1 MLVLAAIG
9 CVLKLRLLRWPPKA
23 PMKRAMAD
31 SRRAKR
37 MRLIPSI
44 LLGLALALAAT
55 NLDVAAQTAPASS
68 AVSADKT
75 AQIVAQM
82 IADAIPR
89 EYDRKKDWGRTKG
102 VTTGLRSSGN
112 FFKFDI
118 HRTKSTVNDG
128 VWKHYR
134 ATMIE
139 PEKNLLVR
147 IEKLRSLEAGKIA
160 FTLFTT
166 TKLRGWGRAK
176 VYEHGVHLIAL
187 EAEADAKVSLRLDC
201 EIALE
206 MAPAAF
212 LTGIAV
218 RPQVTVA
225 RMSLDEF
232 KLTRVS
238 NVSGPIVRELGDG
251 IKGLI
256 EDELNGPKLAAK
268 LNRLIEKRRARLV
281 FTPEMLV
288 GAAGGTRP

>member
-1 MLVLAAIG
+1 
-9 CVLKLRLLRWPPKA
+9 
-23 PMKRAMAD
+23 
-31 SRRAKR
+31 
-37 MRLIPSI
+37 MRLIHFT
-44 LLGLALALAAT
+44 LLTLALTLAAA
-55 NLDVAAQTAPASS
+55 NRNAAAQTPAAP
-68 AVSADKT
+68 AVSADRT
-75 AQIVAQM
+75 AQIVAQV

-89 EYDRKKDWGRTKG
+89 EYDRKKDWGRTKEI
-102 VTTGLRSSGN
+102 TTGLRSSGN

-139 PEKNLLVR
+139 PEQNLVVR
-147 IEKLRSLEAGKIA
+147 IDNLRSLEAGKIA
-160 FTLFTT
+160 FTLFAT
-166 TKLRGWGRAK
+166 TKLHGWGRAK
-176 VYEHGVHLIAL
+176 VYERGVHLIAL
-187 EAEADAKVSLRLDC
+187 EAEADAKVSLWLDC

-206 MAPAAF
+206 MAPASF

-218 RPQVTVA
+218 RPQVTAA

-232 KLTRVS
+232 QLTRVS
-238 NVSGPIVRELGDG
+238 NVSGPVVRELGDG

-268 LNRLIEKRRARLV
+268 LNRSIEKRRDRLV

-288 GAAGGTRP
+288 GATSGTSSAAK